1 MFEAKS
7 SCLKYCLKLRTSYL
21 AIAFE
26 PVLATV
32 YMLPISTLK
41 MIDRHLGSAK
51 RGQIKEPK
59 KYTYIVESL
68 KQIRQ
73 MLLIEFKVQNKTWL
87 N

>member
-1 MFEAKS
+1 LE
-7 SCLKYCLKLRTSYL
+7 LRTDYP

-26 PVLATV
+26 PVLAIV

-41 MIDRHLGSAK
+41 MINRHLESAK
-51 RGQIKEPK
+51 KGQIKDPK
-59 KYTYIVESL
+59 KYTYMVESL